1 MLNRRPFPWG
11 LILGA
16 SSHLI
21 EWIPVLLSA
30 WTGHHV
36 WTFIGFAVV
45 FIRLISFFCL
55 NLNVIT
61 EADARRK
68 GFFAL
73 GWLGISVVLLSIEI
87 PLLNNES
94 ILSLIDPHSIM
105 FPGLGHAL
113 FWLILVFATIVQ
125 ILIAL
130 LQSLIYTWRHR
141 RAVPPS
147 MKI

>member
-1 MLNRRPFPWG
+1 MLNRRPLIWG

-21 EWIPVLLSA
+21 EGILVLLSV

-36 WTFIGFAVV
+36 WMFIGFAVV

-94 ILSLIDPHSIM
+94 ILSLIDPHSI
-105 FPGLGHAL
+105 GLVHAL

-141 RAVPPS
+141 RTAHPS